1 MTPSGLIS
9 RVWNYAGV
17 LRDAGV
23 SYTDYVEQ
31 ITYLLFL
38 KMDQEL
44 SEIGQ
49 AHRIPD
55 KWNWESLIKLEGDAL
70 ALHYGHLLEALG
82 RVEGGVEATLVQTIF
97 RKAQNKISQPGLL
110 TKLINLIDGETWN
123 ELDADIKGDIYEG
136 LLQKNAEDVRGG
148 AGQYFTPRALI
159 RAMVRAVNPKLGRT
173 VHDPAC
179 GTGGFLL
186 VAYQYLKRKVRKA
199 AAEEKRK
206 LQWETFSGTDN
217 VATVVRLAAMNMYL
231 NGIGGNRCPIGEEDS
246 LARDAGARFDYVFT
260 NPPFGKKSSVMVMGE
275 EGKISRENVMYERT
289 DFPASTTNKQL
300 NFLQHVQTILKVGGE
315 AAIVVPDNVLF
326 EGGAGETVRKRLLQ
340 NCDVHTLV
348 RLPTGIFYAQGVK
361 ANVLFFEKKPAS
373 ESAWTKKLWV
383 YDLRTNQDFTLK
395 TNPLKDADLEDFV
408 ACYNPANRLTGR
420 SRSDSGG
427 SITRRCCRGTRRI
440 WIWCG

>member
-55 KWNWESLIKLEGDAL
+55 RWNWESLIKLEGDAL

-82 RVEGGVEATLVQTIF
+82 RVEEGKEATLVQTIF

-110 TKLINLIDGETWN
+110 KKLINLIDGETWN

-186 VAYQYLKRKVRKA
+186 VAYQYLKGKARKA
-199 AAEEKRK
+199 SAEEKRR

-246 LARDAGARFDYVFT
+246 LARDLGSRFDYVFT
-260 NPPFGKKSSVMVMGE
+260 NP
-275 EGKISRENVMYERT
+275 
-289 DFPASTTNKQL
+289 
-300 NFLQHVQTILKVGGE
+300 
-315 AAIVVPDNVLF
+315 
-326 EGGAGETVRKRLLQ
+326 
-340 NCDVHTLV
+340 
-348 RLPTGIFYAQGVK
+348 
-361 ANVLFFEKKPAS
+361 
-373 ESAWTKKLWV
+373 
-383 YDLRTNQDFTLK
+383 
-395 TNPLKDADLEDFV
+395 
-408 ACYNPANRLTGR
+408 
-420 SRSDSGG
+420 
-427 SITRRCCRGTRRI
+427 
-440 WIWCG
+440 